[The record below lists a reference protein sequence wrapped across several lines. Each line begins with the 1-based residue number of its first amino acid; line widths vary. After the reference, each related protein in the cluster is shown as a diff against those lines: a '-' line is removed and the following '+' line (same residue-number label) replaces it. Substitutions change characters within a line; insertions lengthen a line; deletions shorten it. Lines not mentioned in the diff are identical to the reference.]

1 MDEGLQNKSQF
12 RENLKNKFRLVVM
25 NDETFQEMR
34 SYRLSLL
41 NIYTLL
47 SIVLVILSLFIVSL
61 IVFTPIKK
69 LIPGYGEIENNSIFL
84 ELNENIAS
92 LETQISDQ
100 ATYINGVQN
109 LLSGVDVDA
118 DQSKSTKKSLPK
130 PLQNKLDPSEKVS
143 ESVHKL
149 DQLFFVSPVYGSISA
164 SFMIDKKHFGVDIL
178 APANTPVKSIMD
190 GVVIASDWSLETG
203 NTISVQ
209 HANNILSVYK
219 HNSVLLKETGNRV
232 KAGEALAI
240 IGNTGTLSDGP
251 HLHFELWFDRRPV
264 DPEEYI
270 TF

>member
-12 RENLKNKFRLVVM
+12 REKLRNKFRLVIM
-25 NDETFQEMR
+25 NDETFQEMK
-34 SYRLSLL
+34 SFRLSLL

-47 SIVLVILSLFIVSL
+47 SVVLVLLSIFIISF
-61 IVFTPIKK
+61 IIFTPIKK
-69 LIPGYGEIENNSIFL
+69 LIPGYGEVENNSIFL
-84 ELNENIAS
+84 ELNEKIVD
-92 LETQISDQ
+92 LETHINDQ
-100 ATYINGVQN
+100 AIYINGVQN
-109 LLSGVDVDA
+109 LLSGVDVDP
-118 DQSKSTKKSLPK
+118 DQKKSSSEIMPK
-130 PLQNKLDPSEKVS
+130 PLQNNLNLTEKES

-149 DQLFFVSPVYGSISA
+149 DQLFFVSPLYGSISA
-164 SFMIDKKHFGVDIL
+164 GFMIDKKHFGVDIL

-190 GVVIASDWSLETG
+190 GVIIASDWSLETG

-209 HANNILSVYK
+209 HANNIISVYK